1 MDRKLL
7 SIYLQDHM
15 AGAVAGVELA
25 RRVAG
30 SNREGP
36 YAEELGAVC
45 DDIEQDREALGR
57 VMKALDVRSN
67 PIKLGSAWA
76 GEKLGRLKLNGRL
89 ASYSPLSR
97 LVEIEGLIIGVSGKL
112 ELWRT
117 LRAIAD
123 SAPELKELD
132 LRTLGRRAEA
142 QRKALERLHDRAAH
156 DAFGEAPPQRR
167 GVRRGP
173 DG

>member
-1 MDRKLL
+1 VDRKLL

-25 RRVAG
+25 RRVTG
-30 SNREGP
+30 SNRDGP
-36 YAEELGAVC
+36 YGEELVAVC
-45 DDIEQDREALGR
+45 DDIEQDRDALSR
-57 VMKALDVRSN
+57 VMKAFGVRPN

-123 SAPELKELD
+123 SAPELKQLD

-142 QRKALERLHDRAAH
+142 QRQALERLHDRAAR
-156 DAFGEAPPQRR
+156 DAFT
-167 GVRRGP
+167 
-173 DG
+173 